1 MMQAKCIFCGADV
14 ALVHVHGH
22 YQCPACKT
30 NALPCCDGGY
40 LQQFSFSRRTGHTSR
55 WDKFSRHG
63 SKKYRYKKQR
73 RVRKQYL
80 LTGI

>member
-30 NALPCCDGGY
+30 NALPCCDGDTCSNFLLAGEQGIHHVGINSAATEVKNTCTKSSGGY
-40 LQQFSFSRRTGHTSR
+40 VKSIF
-55 WDKFSRHG
+55 
-63 SKKYRYKKQR
+63 
-73 RVRKQYL
+73 
-80 LTGI
+80 